1 MSANDLDETFPGLE
15 AVNGFYTP
23 YYMQELFA
31 GSVKTAADRWKS
43 MSAENRPQAQLR
55 AQRTTFAEIVN
66 GEANLLTGEAI
77 GDFLDGVLQALGYE
91 RRDVVTLTDM
101 NRQEIPVHLQVDDA
115 QGNSQLQ
122 VLVSL
127 SDDAESGILE
137 SPVEGL
143 AEGSSM
149 TCEECARRL
158 LSDFDRPARWIL
170 ALGLHQA
177 ALIDRR
183 KWGEKQCLLFDF
195 DTIFSRNEPQVYEAT
210 AVLLHRS
217 SLCPDEGESVLDSFD
232 DESSRQSVA
241 VSDSLRSALR
251 ECVEIL
257 GNEVIRDWAENKHC
271 NVDDIDASDLT
282 VQCLRYMY
290 RLLFLLFIEAKPD
303 LGYAPMKSEAYRT
316 AYSLESLRD
325 IAEQMRG
332 CMDEASGTTY
342 LADTLRRLDQLVFD
356 GYPFDNRDLV
366 RLMGMDTVNAVFA
379 VPPLKAHIFDPNR
392 TGLIEEAQLR
402 DSVMLQIVDLMSVTN
417 AGQQSG
423 RGRRQRKQRISYA
436 ALGIN
441 QMGAV
446 YEALLSY
453 RGFIAHEKLYEV
465 KRAKD
470 RFDPL
475 NVGYFVTEAELDDYD
490 EDERVRY
497 ESGPH
502 QGELRTYSQGT
513 FIYRLAGR
521 ERETSAS
528 FYTPDS
534 LAQCLV
540 KYALRELKPRIH
552 QATDILSL
560 KICEPAMG
568 SATFLNETI
577 NQLAQAYLSLR
588 EKERIAAE
596 GPQASIPVE
605 QRQIELQRVKMFIAD
620 RNIYGV
626 DLNPVAVEL
635 GEVSL
640 WLNTICEGAFVPWF
654 GMQLVCGNSLIG
666 ARRAGYL
673 ESELKEKTKNRRWYE
688 KAPQRIGFDTSS
700 SRTKRVYQFFV
711 GDPGMCSYD
720 DKIVNNVERDNLGII
735 KEWKKEFTASYSAD
749 EIGAMRQLS
758 KVADE
763 LWRGQIATRR
773 VLAKETRD
781 ALAVYGYDD
790 SASQKDEQQI
800 ARGQMAFDD
809 VQERKV
815 KLTIR
820 QKDEMMTDSYRSE
833 HAKNASEYARLK
845 LAMDYWCALWFWP
858 IKHADKLP
866 TRHQYLADMS
876 LILTGE
882 IPDNGFRL
890 AYMDTQLTFDQAAQ
904 SDDAREYMRDHKV
917 NLAEL
922 RNSNDSVGER
932 MRLVE
937 KIAKEQHFFHW
948 ELEFADVFKD
958 GGFDFMVGNP
968 PWVKLQWTA
977 ADAIS
982 DVNPKYAV
990 RAMSASDLNRKLPD
1004 LLQENR
1010 VRTAFI
1016 HEFEAMAGQ
1025 LSFYKAIGNY
1035 PLLQGQQTNLFR
1047 CFLPNAWNFTKA
1059 HSGVSAFV
1067 HPDEVYGDM
1076 RAGVLREQMYR
1087 RLQYHFQFINE
1098 KRLFAG
1104 VDHHTTFSL
1113 NVYRNPESDDKSIA
1127 FESIWNLYDSKT
1139 IEECYA
1145 SDGTGEIPG
1154 VKDDNGS
1161 WNTQGHRKRI
1171 ICIDD
1176 SSLAVFKGFYSSS
1189 DNPNFNLYQT
1199 PLMNMHAESL
1209 LEALRAMSTCNFTL
1223 HDYSDNILYSSMWDE
1238 TNSQKDESI
1247 VADLHFPT
1255 NKEPIYSSPL
1265 IGICNPTLQST
1276 RRNYR
1281 VNSDYDFVDLLET
1294 PVDYQPR
1301 VKYSYNTNKSFYRER
1316 IPTFKNGSLFTSVY
1330 RLACRRFVPL
1340 TGERTLQAS
1349 LVHPGV
1355 AWVNSILA
1363 YGVHPEKN
1371 KNSLVS
1377 FTSGLFA
1384 AIPYDYYVRSV
1395 GKKNINSSVLA
1406 PLPVPETCLAN
1417 EIRLRGLLLN
1427 CLTRPYTDLWESC
1440 WDDSYESMSWAK
1452 SDSRLT
1458 PETFT
1463 DLTSQWD
1470 WHTPLRTDYE
1480 RRQALVEL
1488 DVLASMA
1495 LGITL
1500 DELTDIY
1507 RLTFTVLKGYE
1518 DDTWYDAQGR
1528 IAFSKKNYGDLIY
1541 KRADFNRIR
1550 NAKAGEIFTRTIMDD
1565 TKPGG
1570 PCERT
1575 IAYAA
1580 PFDKCDRIDDYAA
1593 AWAFFEDKYGDQLAQ
1608 EREERTQRQAARGEQ
1623 R

>member
-15 AVNGFYTP
+15 SVNGFYTP
-23 YYMQELFA
+23 YYMQEFFA
-31 GSVKTAADRWKS
+31 DSVKTAAERWKS
-43 MSAENRPQAQLR
+43 MSAESRPQAQLR
-55 AQRTTFAEIVN
+55 AQRTAFAEIVN

-77 GDFLDGVLQALGYE
+77 GDFLDGVLRALGYE
-91 RRDVVTLTDM
+91 PRGVAMLTDM
-101 NRQEIPVHLQVDDA
+101 NREEIPVHLQVGDA
-115 QGNSQLQ
+115 QGNPQLQ

-143 AEGSSM
+143 AEGPSM

-158 LSDFDRPARWIL
+158 LSDFDKPTRWIL

-195 DTIFSRNEPQVYEAT
+195 DTIFSRNEPQVYEAM

-217 SLCPDEGESVLDSFD
+217 SLCPDEGDSVLDSFD

-257 GNEVIRDWAENKHC
+257 GNEVIHDWTENKHC

-332 CMDEASGTTY
+332 RMDEASGTTY
-342 LADTLRRLDQLVFD
+342 LAETLRRLDQLVFD

-392 TGLIEEAQLR
+392 TGLIEKAQLR

-475 NVGYFVTEAELDDYD
+475 NVGYFVTEAELSDYH

-502 QGELRTYSQGT
+502 RGELRTYSQGT

-577 NQLAQAYLSLR
+577 NQLAQTYLALR

-596 GPQASIPVE
+596 GPQAAIPAE
-605 QRQIELQRVKMFIAD
+605 RRQIELQRVKMFIAD

-654 GMQLVCGNSLIG
+654 GMQLVCGNSLVG

-688 KAPQRIGFDTSS
+688 KAPQRIRFDTSS

-720 DKIVNNVERDNLGII
+720 DKIVNNVEGDNLGII
-735 KEWKKEFTASYSAD
+735 KEWKKNFTASYSAD
-749 EIGAMRQLS
+749 EVGAMRQLS

-763 LWRGQIATRR
+763 LWRGQIATRMG
-773 VLAKETRD
+773 LAKETRD

-858 IKHADKLP
+858 IEHADKLP

-922 RNSNDSVGER
+922 RSSNDSVGER

-968 PWVKLQWTA
+968 PWVNVHWSET
-977 ADAIS
+977 DAIS
-982 DVNPKYAV
+982 DVNPLFAIHSMNAAEMNRGLPKLLESPQV
-990 RAMSASDLNRKLPD
+990 R
-1004 LLQENR
+1004 R
-1010 VRTAFI
+1010 VFLGEYVGVAGALAFYG
-1016 HEFEAMAGQ
+1016 AT
-1025 LSFYKAIGNY
+1025 SNY
-1035 PLLQGQQTNLFR
+1035 PLLQGQRTNLFR
-1047 CFLPNAWNFTKA
+1047 CFLPNAWDYT
-1059 HSGVSAFV
+1059 SSQTGVSAFI
-1067 HPDEVYGDM
+1067 HPDEPYGDN
-1076 RAGVLREQMYR
+1076 RAGALREQMYR
-1087 RLQYHFQFINE
+1087 RLCKHFQFQN
-1098 KRLFAG
+1098 RLNLFTG
-1104 VDHHTTFSL
+1104 VDSNAQFSL
-1113 NVYRNPESDDKSIA
+1113 NIYCNADMDRIGFD
-1127 FESIWNLYDSKT
+1127 SIWNLYSPSTIDS
-1139 IEECYA
+1139 CYE
-1145 SDGTGEIPG
+1145 SDGSGDMPG
-1154 VKDDNGS
+1154 TKDENLNWAVK
-1161 WNTQGHRKRI
+1161 GHKGRI
-1171 ICIDD
+1171 IYIGQKELEVFSRLLCNGTNTSWTQAPLVAVHAD
-1176 SSLAVFKGFYSSS
+1176 SLISC
-1189 DNPNFNLYQT
+1189 
-1199 PLMNMHAESL
+1199 
-1209 LEALRAMSTCNFTL
+1209 LEAMASFHSLSAFEDEIT
-1223 HDYSDNILYSSMWDE
+1223 YSQIWNE
-1238 TNSQKDESI
+1238 TNSRKDGTI
-1247 VADLHFPT
+1247 KDAIHFP
-1255 NKEPIYSSPL
+1255 NNGSEIIYSSPF
-1265 IGICNPTLQST
+1265 IGVGNPYMQGAKKDWKT
-1276 RRNYR
+1276 RN
-1281 VNSDYDFVDLLET
+1281 DYDFVDLNDIGDTFYPRIKYDRACSET
-1294 PVDYQPR
+1294 E
-1301 VKYSYNTNKSFYRER
+1301 YRR
-1316 IPTFKNGSLFTSVY
+1316 RMPKMKDGSAFDGVY
-1330 RLACRRFVPL
+1330 RLCCRRMVNL
-1340 TGERTLQAS
+1340 VSERTLQVAC
-1349 LVHPGV
+1349 VHPGV
-1355 AWVNSILA
+1355 AWVHTITG
-1363 YGVHPEKN
+1363 YGVHPEHYDLL
-1371 KNSLVS
+1371 SLVS
-1377 FTSGLFA
+1377 GLHA
-1384 AIPYDYYVRSV
+1384 SLPYDFLVRAI
-1395 GKKNINSSVLA
+1395 GKMDVHRSTVELL
-1406 PLPVPETCLAN
+1406 PLPESTCLAN

-1427 CLTRPYTDLWESC
+1427 CLTRPYADLWESC
-1440 WDDSYESMSWAK
+1440 WDDSYTSMSWAK

-1463 DLTSQWD
+1463 DLTSQWG

-1500 DELTDIY
+1500 DELIDIY

-1550 NAKAGEIFTRTIMDD
+1550 NAKTGEIFTRTIMDD

-1570 PCERT
+1570 PCKRT

-1593 AWAFFEDKYGDQLAQ
+1593 AWAFFEDKYVDQLAQ
-1608 EREERTQRQAARGEQ
+1608 EREERTRRQAARGEQ